1 MFEHKED
8 KSGTTEAEWWGAA
21 PWDRRRVETDRET
34 ERQRGITPDRFPIHS
49 VRSAPHRSPRT
60 PPSIPSFRLSIHLIP
75 HSFPVCLSANA
86 LQRSR
91 LPCPPEWVS
100 VGLMPVSGA
109 ASLRTNL
116 EFRYW
121 MEDRRTFHS
130 SGRAEDAVMPGC
142 RKRWG
147 RVIGGIHM
155 IVLCVWNLGPKIEKW
170 KLSNWKTWSY
180 YY

>member
-8 KSGTTEAEWWGAA
+8 KSGTTEAEWWGGV
-21 PWDRRRVETDRET
+21 PDECRQT

-116 EFRYW
+116 EFRSW
-121 MEDRRTFHS
+121 MEDRRTFHFQRTSRGCCNARVQEEMGS
-130 SGRAEDAVMPGC
+130 SN
-142 RKRWG
+142 RWHTHDSPVCLEF
-147 RVIGGIHM
+147 R
-155 IVLCVWNLGPKIEKW
+155 PKDW
-170 KLSNWKTWSY
+170 KMETK
-180 YY
+180 